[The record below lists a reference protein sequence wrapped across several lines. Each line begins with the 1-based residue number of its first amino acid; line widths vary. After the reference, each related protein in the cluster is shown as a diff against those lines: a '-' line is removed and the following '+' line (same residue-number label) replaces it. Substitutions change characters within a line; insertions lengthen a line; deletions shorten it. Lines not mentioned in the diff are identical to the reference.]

1 MNREDQS
8 KVSEILGIHHITAI
22 AGDPQRNIGFYTG
35 PMVDKKEEELGQK
48 LLLPKW
54 LEPDRKYL
62 EKILPKV
69 KVPSLDQFSNLQDKG
84 MTLREGKSL
93 K

>member
-1 MNREDQS
+1 
-8 KVSEILGIHHITAI
+8 
-22 AGDPQRNIGFYTG
+22 
-35 PMVDKKEEELGQK
+35 MVDQKEEEMGQK

-54 LEPDRKYL
+54 LEPDRKYF

-84 MTLREGKSL
+84 STIKEGKSL